1 MGNLNSR
8 NRSLSK
14 FVKIKILG
22 VLEMRPN
29 ASRTW
34 ENVVDFCEILINKT
48 CYFRVVTGPVGSWI
62 KAVGSGMTAS
72 GI

>member
-1 MGNLNSR
+1 
-8 NRSLSK
+8 
-14 FVKIKILG
+14 
-22 VLEMRPN
+22 MRPN